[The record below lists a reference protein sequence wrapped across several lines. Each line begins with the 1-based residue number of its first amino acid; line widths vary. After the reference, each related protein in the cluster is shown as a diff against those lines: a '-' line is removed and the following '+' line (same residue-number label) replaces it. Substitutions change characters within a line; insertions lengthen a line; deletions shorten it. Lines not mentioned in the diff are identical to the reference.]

1 MRGTKGDELDGS
13 STSNYAFATAFVNGK
28 HVLEV
33 GCGYGY
39 GVDVLAKS
47 AEYVV
52 GIDVSSKAIRSARIH
67 YDTPNTNFV
76 IADCTNLPF
85 KRSSFD
91 IVTSFEVI
99 EHLTCQQAFLTETK
113 RVLKRNGGLVLS
125 TPNKYVEFPHPFHV
139 HEFAPRE
146 LRSLLQQYFTDVKI
160 LGRSVKDVRKDH
172 IAAEEQ
178 LRKSL
183 KFRLALLL
191 NRSSLKVMLLAFF
204 IVPPRLRN
212 AAFGLRI
219 PNLKAC
225 DYEFSANEVEQAGT
239 IIGIA
244 ENSYAR
250 AERKYP
256 DVVCARSQT

>member
-1 MRGTKGDELDGS
+1 M
-13 STSNYAFATAFVNGK
+13 
-28 HVLEV
+28 
-33 GCGYGY
+33 
-39 GVDVLAKS
+39 
-47 AEYVV
+47 
-52 GIDVSSKAIRSARIH
+52 
-67 YDTPNTNFV
+67 
-76 IADCTNLPF
+76 
-85 KRSSFD
+85 
-91 IVTSFEVI
+91 
-99 EHLTCQQAFLTETK
+99 
-113 RVLKRNGGLVLS
+113 
-125 TPNKYVEFPHPFHV
+125 
-139 HEFAPRE
+139 
-146 LRSLLQQYFTDVKI
+146 QQYFTDVKI